1 MITNSYF
8 QKMKNMLN
16 NDAFTVGVAILA
28 LTLAG
33 FADEPHQTGTAPMTT
48 KSAAAPAGV
57 VPAPGDQVGIA
68 PVRQWAV
75 LGPSWGRSGL
85 SCLSNGLETRVR
97 PTPGDV
103 SFSWG
108 TDRRRCLVWQA
119 CEVADGVLDF
129 YTDAVLPGVEKMAI
143 SDDASRW
150 AGSAAIAHTYI
161 HSDAAQSVLLSPTS
175 RQPTSMWLNGA
186 PVQPVHGK
194 PANVRLAAGWNRL
207 LVKVLSPSAI
217 RDVEPVLPSDGRPSN
232 WTLQL
237 DITAPDGSAPNGLT
251 MQAEDPERVPVTVGE
266 AGLPLRVLTR
276 LTGPGSRRPLF
287 VRGEDTSLTLSVE
300 LADGRDAKFPE
311 HPWKRFSGRA
321 WAYTA
326 SPVDAEAESA
336 APVTQQDLLKVA
348 PRQVVVSL
356 YDFDGARLFRKQ
368 CPLDLSAGTDGT
380 PTGSLSIYS
389 GSLPVG
395 HYSLTTDFL
404 NADGKVVARGHEHQV
419 AVVWGPVD
427 VSDDAVPRTLS
438 NIGHWLAS
446 KNLPASI
453 ERLEWLH
460 RVGVTQHQKINQAW
474 SVWGVKHD
482 GKGNVTVGDAP
493 AIDALLRRA
502 DELGVELIGDL
513 TFGWVRSDLKR
524 DGQLMALTAGEQE
537 ATRRQAQLESDARK
551 VRLVPAGAAPLPRY
565 GDPAFAKTLY
575 DYAFHVVSRYK
586 GRVKRWTGDNEID
599 LHCGG
604 GHPAV
609 AKVCARASRILYEA
623 MKEADPEAEFITASI
638 VRASPFT
645 EELIRQGFAHYADHV
660 DVHTHPY
667 EAPALS
673 AVTIGN
679 TEVEGFGAIR
689 AHVTN
694 ESLSVYYGEVSA
706 PLAHAPNGTVGQ
718 AAAIPKQL
726 AWVLKQPQVKMLSY
740 LVLYSSEANLGF
752 CNIHEDPL
760 PANNA
765 INVAAHLLD
774 GRPLLE
780 DLEGLPE
787 GVEHI
792 RVEGAD
798 GREVL
803 LLWSHEPTTVAL
815 PCAPPNV
822 ELVDLIGRR
831 TETRPEGGRLSLT
844 VNPDPQY
851 VVGRKE

>member
-1 MITNSYF
+1 
-8 QKMKNMLN
+8 MKRSGCL
-16 NDAFTVGVAILA
+16 AIRSKVLACCTVLSLSLA
-28 LTLAG
+28 PLRA
-33 FADEPHQTGTAPMTT
+33 E
-48 KSAAAPAGV
+48 
-57 VPAPGDQVGIA
+57 
-68 PVRQWAV
+68 PVRRWAV

-108 TDRRRCLVWQA
+108 TDRRRCLVWWA
-119 CEVADGVLDF
+119 YEASDGVLDF

-143 SDDASRW
+143 GDAAASW

-175 RQPTSMWLNGA
+175 RQPVSMWLNGA

-217 RDVEPVLPSDGRPSN
+217 RDVEPVLPADGQPSN

-251 MQAEDPERVPVTVGE
+251 MQAEDPERVPVMVGE
-266 AGLPLRVLTR
+266 AKLPLRILTR

-326 SPVDAEAESA
+326 APVDAEAETA
-336 APVTQQDLLKVA
+336 APVAQQDLLKVA

-380 PTGSLSIYS
+380 PTGSVSIYS

-395 HYSLTTDFL
+395 HYCLATDFL
-404 NADGKVVARGHEHQV
+404 DAEGKVVARGHEHQV

-427 VSDDAVPRTLS
+427 ASDDAVPRTLS
-438 NIGHWLAS
+438 NVGHSFASS
-446 KNLPASI
+446 KNLAASI

-537 ATRRQAQLESDARK
+537 ATRRQARLESDARK
-551 VRLVPAGAAPLPRY
+551 VRLVPAGAAPLPPY
-565 GDPAFAKTLY
+565 GDPAFEKTLH
-575 DYAFHVVSRYK
+575 DYAFQVVSRYK
-586 GRVKRWTGDNEID
+586 GRVKRWSGDNEID
-599 LHCGG
+599 LHSGG

-609 AKVCARASRILYEA
+609 AKVYARASRILYEA
-623 MKEADPEAEFITASI
+623 MKEADPEAEFIAASI
-638 VRASPFT
+638 VRARSFT
-645 EELIRQGFAHYADHV
+645 EELMRQGFARYADHL
-660 DVHTHPY
+660 DVHAHPC
-667 EAPALS
+667 EAPAL
-673 AVTIGN
+673 ADVTIGN
-679 TEVEGFGAIR
+679 KETGGLGALP

-718 AAAIPKQL
+718 AAAVHKQL
-726 AWVLKQPQVKMLSY
+726 AWALKQPLVKTMAY
-740 LVLYSSEANLGF
+740 LVLYSSQANLGF
-752 CNIHEDPL
+752 CDIHEDPL

-774 GRPLLE
+774 GRPLME

-844 VNPDPQY
+844 VTPNPQY
-851 VVGRKE
+851 IAGRKE